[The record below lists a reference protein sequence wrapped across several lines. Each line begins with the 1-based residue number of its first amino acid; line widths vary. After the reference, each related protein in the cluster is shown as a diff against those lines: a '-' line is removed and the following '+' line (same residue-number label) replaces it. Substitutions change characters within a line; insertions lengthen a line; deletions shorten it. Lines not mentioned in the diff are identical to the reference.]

1 MMHLF
6 MLCKTGTFSYH
17 FARFSEIIFLRV
29 TELLK
34 KLYYRSSLS
43 TEEAIVAEKLAQE
56 FEHNGINLEKNKLNQ
71 LYTLQDEIR

>member
-1 MMHLF
+1 
-6 MLCKTGTFSYH
+6 
-17 FARFSEIIFLRV
+17 V